1 MDKNNRYIQLL
12 KHQIAKYKK
21 EKRFIEYKS
30 NYQDATKLGRYI
42 SALSNGACLE
52 NEEYAYLY
60 FGVEDE
66 TLEVRG
72 TTFDSSKVK
81 AKGNQLLEIFLRQY
95 ITPKIDFII
104 NEFFY
109 DNTKRIVVFVIPA
122 AKDEPTCFM
131 NVPYIRVDSSVTDM
145 RPYSDWMRTIYISR
159 TDWSKVIVEEA
170 SINDLDE
177 NAIKKARF
185 GFAERY
191 PDVAE
196 ELASW
201 DDKTFLDK
209 AKITID
215 GKITRTAILLL
226 GKEESSHFLNHISQI
241 VWKLDAE
248 QQAGEIFS
256 LPFLTSID
264 KVLGKIR
271 NYRYKIYPS
280 NSLIPAEIW
289 KYDTRTILEALNN
302 CIAHQDYR
310 ENARIIVTESN
321 DNLTFTNHGSF
332 FDGQYEDYIQ
342 GKKTPENYRN
352 PFLARAMVNLKMIDT
367 QGYGIHNMFVS
378 QRKRYLPMPDYD
390 LSEEGKVILKIPG
403 NVINQNYSQLLIN
416 NSDIDL
422 ATVVLLDKIQKR
434 VAINDDAIAM
444 LRKKKLIEGRKN
456 NLTISKHI
464 AQIIDKK
471 AEYTKNKGLN
481 DDYYKQLVLKSLQDH
496 NSMSRKD
503 INELLMNKL
512 PDVLSDEQK
521 YRKIG
526 NLLSSLRKTNTIK
539 IGKKRN
545 WILVEI

>member
-145 RPYSDWMRTIYISR
+145 RPYSDWMRTIYNSR

-264 KVLGKIR
+264 NVLGKIR

-332 FDGQYEDYIQ
+332 FDGQYEYYIQ

-416 NSDIDL
+416 NSNIDL